1 MMPMTLRLALRLVA
15 RELMLVLGLA
25 ALTGGLILL
34 GAALVGALS

>member
-1 MMPMTLRLALRLVA
+1 MTALRIALRLAA
-15 RELMLVLGLA
+15 RELLLLVGLS